1 MKKLLILFCGMII
14 SGSVMAQKPTDGN
27 PFSLEGNINYNAVDG
42 ITFTSPS
49 VRLRYF
55 IKDNMAGRIQLG
67 MMNTSMN
74 DSTSMSSLNIGL
86 GYEYH
91 LSGTDRMSP
100 YVGAAIGFGSDTDA
114 SDVSTSRFGFNIIGG
129 MDYYIFE
136 NVYMG
141 LELGLGFSTET
152 VGDADASSNFGNSM
166 ISAVRFGWRF

>member
-1 MKKLLILFCGMII
+1 
-14 SGSVMAQKPTDGN
+14 
-27 PFSLEGNINYNAVDG
+27 
-42 ITFTSPS
+42 
-49 VRLRYF
+49 
-55 IKDNMAGRIQLG
+55 MAGRIQLG

-129 MDYYIFE
+129 MDYYVFE

-152 VGDADASSNFGNSM
+152 TGDADASSNFGNSM
-166 ISAVRFGWRF
+166 MSAVRLGWRF